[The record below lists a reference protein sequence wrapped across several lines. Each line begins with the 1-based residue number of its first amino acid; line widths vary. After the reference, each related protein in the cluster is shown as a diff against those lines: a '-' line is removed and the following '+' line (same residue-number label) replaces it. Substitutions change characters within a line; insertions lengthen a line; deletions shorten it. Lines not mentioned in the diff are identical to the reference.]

1 MNGKIYELL
10 ENMEEELEDAEK
22 YVDKAIECGR
32 MHSPNK
38 SVYLSL
44 AEEELKHYEKL
55 EGVLKSHEIPEDMKW
70 YLDKKHAHLLKE
82 HANIKYM
89 IAKANE

>member
-10 ENMEEELEDAEK
+10 ENMDEELEDAEK
-22 YVDKAIECGR
+22 YVEKAIECGR
-32 MHSPNK
+32 AHSPHK
-38 SVYLSL
+38 SVYISL
-44 AEEELKHYEKL
+44 AEDELKHYERL
-55 EGVLKSHEIPEDMKW
+55 ESILKSHEIPEDMKW
-70 YLDKKHAHLLKE
+70 YLEKKHAHLIKE